1 MTINRFSGTITRK
14 RDTGEQGN
22 RGEFGSTTRDEA
34 DVTITPPETGS
45 DPVEGVRAQGR
56 SGQAIADICS
66 EIDEERDGYAGALEV
81 AADDGAR
88 EYYLRPDGPDRIHVE
103 YLMNRAHNDGTLKGA
118 SFDLTTGKAT
128 FFYDFEDSYPGAS
141 DETTQ
146 EARFDPHQADRE
158 LPELVRDFSV
168 DDGAARDQ
176 IEESFEDPDESA
188 RDAYLRG
195 IGVRRGRYTRQN
207 LRRVT
212 W

>member
-1 MTINRFSGTITRK
+1 MTINRTSGTITRK
-14 RDTGEQGN
+14 RDTGEAGN

-34 DVTITPPETGS
+34 EVAIAAPVAAGE
-45 DPVEGVRAQGR
+45 PVEGMRALGR
-56 SGQAIADICS
+56 SGQTIADICS
-66 EIDEERDGYAGALEV
+66 EIDEERDGYAGALVV

-103 YLMNRAHNDGTLKGA
+103 YLINREHNDGTLKDA

-128 FFYDFEDSYPGAS
+128 FSYDFENSYPGAS
-141 DETTQ
+141 DEATQ
-146 EARFDPHQADRE
+146 EARFDPDQAKRE
-158 LPELVRDFSV
+158 IPELVRDFSL

-176 IEESFEDPDESA
+176 IEESFEDPDEPA

-195 IGVRRGRYTRQN
+195 IGVRRTPPSIHRPRA
-207 LRRVT
+207 